1 MDQWINLTPIYEL
14 PSAWTSPCIA
24 KFHPLVAA
32 AGLFYIS
39 FPPKKKN
46 FWAGWL
52 MMNRLWGSSRCC
64 PCRPSWVP
72 VKSLTVLRSIC
83 DRLYCK
89 ANVMQST
96 STVVPLDFLSLLALG
111 GHGVLYS
118 HIPFHILHRPQH
130 VHFLF
135 FVSFTNSYISFS
147 LTIYLFSYKYIS
159 VYYYYYYTIFSSCNI
174 PSCFL

>member
-1 MDQWINLTPIYEL
+1 
-14 PSAWTSPCIA
+14 
-24 KFHPLVAA
+24 
-32 AGLFYIS
+32 
-39 FPPKKKN
+39 
-46 FWAGWL
+46 

-147 LTIYLFSYKYIS
+147 LTIYLFSYISLCIIIIIIILYFQAVIYHPVSCRTSGRTLQRTSCWVYIYILYS
-159 VYYYYYYTIFSSCNI
+159 I
-174 PSCFL
+174 

>member
-1 MDQWINLTPIYEL
+1 
-14 PSAWTSPCIA
+14 
-24 KFHPLVAA
+24 
-32 AGLFYIS
+32 
-39 FPPKKKN
+39 
-46 FWAGWL
+46 

-147 LTIYLFSYKYIS
+147 LTIYLFSYIYIYLCIIIIIIIYFQAVIYHPVS
-159 VYYYYYYTIFSSCNI
+159 CRTSGRTLQRTSCWVYIYILYSI
-174 PSCFL
+174 